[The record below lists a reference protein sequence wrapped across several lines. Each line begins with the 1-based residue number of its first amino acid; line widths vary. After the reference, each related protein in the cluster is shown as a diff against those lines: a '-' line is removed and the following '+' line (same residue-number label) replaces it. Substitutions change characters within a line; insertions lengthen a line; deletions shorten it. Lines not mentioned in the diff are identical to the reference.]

1 MTLLR
6 DESGRLQIE
15 SPLMGESLMR
25 KSLLAETDLPEG
37 QVYRTLPDLNVVKIG
52 GQSIMD
58 RGREKLWPILDEIV
72 AARGEYRI
80 IIVTGGGSRSRHAY
94 AIALD
99 LGMPA
104 GVLAKLGA
112 SISEQNALMVA
123 LLLAPH
129 GGLKIG
135 HDDVPKLANYL
146 ALNAI
151 PVMHGMPPYGLWE
164 EPPAV
169 GRIPPHRTD
178 VGAFLTAEVVG
189 ARRCILV
196 KDERGLFTDDP
207 KRNPHAEFIAEISV
221 EELIARDLPDLPV
234 ERTLLTALSRA
245 KSVREVFLVN
255 GRERGMLLAALEG
268 ENPGTRIYRGS

>member
-1 MTLLR
+1 MTLKR
-6 DESGRLQIE
+6 DPSGRLHIE

-25 KSLLAETDLPEG
+25 KGLLADTDLPAG
-37 QVYRTLPDLNVVKIG
+37 QVYRPLPELNVIKIG
-52 GQSIMD
+52 GQSIID
-58 RGREKLWPILDEIV
+58 RGRKILLPILDEIV
-72 AARGEYRI
+72 AARAEHQI
-80 IIVTGGGSRSRHAY
+80 VVVTGGGTRSRHAY

-99 LGMPA
+99 LGMPS

-123 LLLAPH
+123 LLLTPY

-135 HDDVPKLANYL
+135 HDDVPKLAAYMAMNTL
-146 ALNAI
+146 

-164 EPPAV
+164 EPPTT

-196 KDERGLFTDDP
+196 KDEKGLFTDDP
-207 KRNPHAEFIAEISV
+207 KRDAQAEFIDEISV
-221 EELIARDLPDLPV
+221 QALLARDLVDLPV
-234 ERTLLTALSRA
+234 ERSLLTALSHV
-245 KSVREVFLVN
+245 KSVREVYLVN
-255 GRERGMLLAALEG
+255 GRERGALTAALQG
-268 ENPGTRIYRGS
+268 QNPGTRIYQDE

>member
-1 MTLLR
+1 
-6 DESGRLQIE
+6 
-15 SPLMGESLMR
+15 MGESLMR
-25 KSLLAETDLPEG
+25 KELLENTDLAEDRI
-37 QVYRTLPDLNVVKIG
+37 YRPLPDLNIVKIG
-52 GQSIMD
+52 GQSVVD
-58 RGREKLWPILDEIV
+58 RGREILLPILDEIV
-72 AARGEYRI
+72 AARAANQI
-80 IIVTGGGSRSRHAY
+80 VLVTGGGSRSRHAY

-135 HDDVPKLANYL
+135 HDDLPKLAAYM

-164 EPPAV
+164 EPPAI

-207 KRNPHAEFIAEISV
+207 KRNSDAGFIAEISV
-221 EELIARDLPDLPV
+221 GDLIARELPDLPV
-234 ERTLLTALSRA
+234 ERTLLRALSRA
-245 KSVREVFLVN
+245 RSMREVFLVN
-255 GRERGMLLAALEG
+255 GRERGAIGAALRG
-268 ENPGTRIYRGS
+268 ENPGTRIYRD

>member
-1 MTLLR
+1 MSFKQ
-6 DESGRLQIE
+6 DESGRLHVE

-25 KSLLAETDLPEG
+25 SGLLVDTELAGDQLFRPLPE
-37 QVYRTLPDLNVVKIG
+37 LNVIKIG
-52 GQSIMD
+52 GQSVID
-58 RGREKLWPILDEIV
+58 RGREILVPILDEVVASRTTHQMIV
-72 AARGEYRI
+72 
-80 IIVTGGGSRSRHAY
+80 VTGGGSRSRHAY

-112 SISEQNALMVA
+112 SVSEQNALMVA
-123 LLLAPH
+123 LLLTPY

-135 HDDVPKLANYL
+135 HDDLPKLAAYL

-164 EPPAV
+164 EPPPV

-178 VGAFLTAEVVG
+178 VGAFLTAEVLG
-189 ARRCILV
+189 ARCCILV
-196 KDERGLFTDDP
+196 KDERGLYTDDP
-207 KRNPHAEFIAEISV
+207 KRNPKAEFISEITV
-221 EELIARDLPDLPV
+221 KELIARDLPDLPV

-245 KSVREVFLVN
+245 KSVTEVFLVN
-255 GRERGMLLAALEG
+255 GRERGALTAALRG
-268 ENPGTRIYRGS
+268 ENPGTRIYREL

>member
-1 MTLLR
+1 MSLKR
-6 DESGRLQIE
+6 DPSGRLHIE

-25 KSLLAETDLPEG
+25 KSFLADTDLPEG
-37 QVYRTLPDLNVVKIG
+37 QIYRPLPELNVVKIG

-58 RGREKLWPILDEIV
+58 RGREFLLPILDEIV
-72 AARGEYRI
+72 AARTQHQI
-80 IIVTGGGSRSRHAY
+80 IVVTGGGTRSRHAY

-112 SISEQNALMVA
+112 SVSEQNALMVA

-135 HDDVPKLANYL
+135 HDDVTKLAAYM
-146 ALNAI
+146 ALNTI

-164 EPPAV
+164 EPPEV

-196 KDERGLFTDDP
+196 KDERGLYTDDP
-207 KRNPHAEFIAEISV
+207 KRNPNAEFIPEISV
-221 EELIARDLPDLPV
+221 RELNTRDLPDLPI
-234 ERTLLTALSRA
+234 ERTLLSALSRA
-245 KSVREVFLVN
+245 KSVREVLLVN
-255 GRERGMLLAALEG
+255 GRERNALTAALDG
-268 ENPGTRIYRGS
+268 ENPGTRIYQEL

>member
-1 MTLLR
+1 MT
-6 DESGRLQIE
+6 DTE
-15 SPLMGESLMR
+15 
-25 KSLLAETDLPEG
+25 LPEG
-37 QVYRTLPDLNVVKIG
+37 EIYRPLPELNVIKIG
-52 GQSIMD
+52 GQSIID
-58 RGREKLWPILDEIV
+58 RGRKFLLPILDEIV
-72 AARGEYRI
+72 AARDEHQVI
-80 IIVTGGGSRSRHAY
+80 VVTGGGTRSRHAY
-94 AIALD
+94 AIALE

-135 HDDVPKLANYL
+135 HDDVPKLAAYM

-151 PVMHGMPPYGLWE
+151 PVMHGMPPYSLWE

-207 KRNPHAEFIAEISV
+207 KRNINAEFIPEISV
-221 EELIARDLPDLPV
+221 EELSARDLPDLPI
-234 ERTLLTALSRA
+234 ERSLLTALSRA
-245 KSVREVFLVN
+245 KSVREVLLVN
-255 GRERGMLLAALEG
+255 GREQDALTAALQG
-268 ENPGTRIYRGS
+268 ENPGTRIFQSA

>member
-1 MTLLR
+1 
-6 DESGRLQIE
+6 
-15 SPLMGESLMR
+15 MR
-25 KSLLAETDLPEG
+25 KGLLADTDLTG
-37 QVYRTLPDLNVVKIG
+37 DLVYRPLPDLNVIKIG
-52 GQSIMD
+52 GQSVID
-58 RGREKLWPILDEIV
+58 RGREVLLPILDEII
-72 AARGEYRI
+72 AARARYQI
-80 IIVTGGGSRSRHAY
+80 AVVTGGGSRSRHAY

-135 HDDVPKLANYL
+135 HDDLAKLAAYM

-178 VGAFLTAEVVG
+178 VGAFLTAEVIG

-196 KDERGLFTDDP
+196 KDERGLFADDP
-207 KRNPHAEFIAEISV
+207 KRNSKAEFIAEISV
-221 EELIARDLPDLPV
+221 EELIARDLSDLPV
-234 ERTLLTALSRA
+234 ERSLLTALSRA

-255 GRERGMLLAALEG
+255 GRERGTLMAALEG
-268 ENPGTRIYRGS
+268 HNPGTRIYRST

>member
-1 MTLLR
+1 MGLVR
-6 DESGRLQIE
+6 DQSGRLHIE

-25 KSLLAETDLPEG
+25 KQLLVDTDVTDAQIYRPLPA
-37 QVYRTLPDLNVVKIG
+37 LNVIKIG
-52 GQSIMD
+52 GQSIID
-58 RGREKLWPILDEIV
+58 RGRKVLVPILEEVTNARFEHQIV
-72 AARGEYRI
+72 V
-80 IIVTGGGSRSRHAY
+80 VTGGGTRSRHAY

-123 LLLAPH
+123 LLLTPH

-135 HDDVPKLANYL
+135 HDDLPKLAAYL
-146 ALNAI
+146 ALDAI

-164 EPPAV
+164 EPPSV

-196 KDERGLFTDDP
+196 KDEDGLFTDDP
-207 KRNPHAEFIAEISV
+207 KRNSEATFIAEISV
-221 EELIARDLPDLPV
+221 EELIERDLPDLPV
-234 ERTLLTALSRA
+234 ERSLLSALQRA
-245 KSVREVFLVN
+245 RSVQEVFLVN
-255 GRERGMLLAALEG
+255 GREAGALTAALRG
-268 ENPGTRIYRGS
+268 ENPGTRIYRAA